1 MAESHSGS
9 DLEGSNA
16 ALVYRDLPVGA
27 RVKRKD
33 GAILEVT
40 GNPRDGAWLLV
51 RVVENPND
59 PARIGEEDM
68 VFFTEVEAVVS
79 SRTAHLSE
87 QELHP

>member
-1 MAESHSGS
+1 MAEASSGS

-16 ALVYRDLPVGA
+16 SLVYRDLPVGA

-51 RVVENPND
+51 RVVENPHD
-59 PARIGEEDM
+59 PASVGQEDM
-68 VFFTEVEAVVS
+68 VFFTDVVAVV
-79 SRTAHLSE
+79 
-87 QELHP
+87 

>member
-1 MAESHSGS
+1 MAEASSGS

-40 GNPRDGAWLLV
+40 GNPHDGAWLLV
-51 RVVENPND
+51 RVVEDPHD
-59 PARIGEEDM
+59 PARVGQEDM
-68 VFFTEVEAVVS
+68 VFFTDVEAVI
-79 SRTAHLSE
+79 
-87 QELHP
+87 

>member
-1 MAESHSGS
+1 MAETSSGS

-27 RVKRKD
+27 RVKRRD

-51 RVVENPND
+51 RFVEAPNE
-59 PARIGEEDM
+59 PSSVGQEDM
-68 VFFTEVEAVVS
+68 IFFTDVEAV
-79 SRTAHLSE
+79 L
-87 QELHP
+87 